1 MARFSPVP
9 DETSS
14 EAMTSADKKTSI
26 TIVAV
31 GPGDPRLLTLRGRE
45 ALRQADLVVGFKTVL
60 DVVQEWTGDASV
72 RAMSYRDQEQVLE
85 EAACPGGSGTSL
97 CRLLLGRPQRF
108 CGRVAP
114 AGQEQG

>member
-1 MARFSPVP
+1 
-9 DETSS
+9 
-14 EAMTSADKKTSI
+14 MTSADKKTSI

-72 RAMSYRDQEQVLE
+72 RAMSYRDQEQVSGRGRMPRRLRDFVASSAVGE
-85 EAACPGGSGTSL
+85 TSTFLRQSCSGGSGT
-97 CRLLLGRPQRF
+97 RLTRWN
-108 CGRVAP
+108 
-114 AGQEQG
+114 